1 VVTTTTTDT
10 PAQEPAVNGVTPA
23 AQTDVAG
30 LTPPTGKTDPRRRL
44 GDVVVQL
51 GFVDR
56 ELVEQVMAKEREGS
70 KPMGALLVDSG
81 IIDSSQLAQA
91 LAERNSL
98 DYVDL
103 NIFEVDQGAAN
114 LVGGEEARRYKAIP
128 IAFLDDGALLVAT
141 SDPSN
146 VLGFDDIAMATGYEV
161 RRAIA
166 TPEGVDALIGR
177 LTRLSESVEEIDEEE
192 AGADDHR
199 TELLDL
205 RASAEE
211 APVVKLVHSVIADAV
226 NRGASDIHFDPRKGD
241 MQVRY
246 RVDGVVIDSTKVPR
260 KLVAGLVSRIKI
272 MAELDIAER
281 RVPQDGRVELTVDGR
296 HIDIRVSTLPIMRGE
311 SVVMR
316 ILDKE
321 RMVLD
326 LESLGMRS
334 EDRELL
340 LRSVGQIQGAVL
352 ATGPTGAGKTTTL
365 YALLNAVN
373 TPDKTLISIEDPV
386 EYEVEGVKQVHVN
399 PKAGLTFASGLRS
412 MVRSDPD
419 TLMVG
424 EIRDRETAQI
434 AMEAALTGHLV
445 LSTLHTSDASIAAAR
460 LIDMG
465 VEPFLIASGIECVVA
480 QRLARRLCEACKRP
494 AKVTQAELGEIGAPS
509 NGKKIEPY
517 EPVGCVEC
525 NATGY
530 RGRVGLYEVLVL
542 TDEIRSLILSKAAS
556 GEIEA
561 AAVAAGM
568 HRLRD
573 DGLDKVRDGI
583 TSIPEM
589 LRVLGNSAS

>member
-1 VVTTTTTDT
+1 VSNATDT
-10 PAQEPAVNGVTPA
+10 PASSTPA
-23 AQTDVAG
+23 ARKPIPG
-30 LTPPTGKTDPRRRL
+30 LTPASGTNDPRRRL
-44 GDVVVQL
+44 GDVAVEL

-56 ELVEQVMAKEREGS
+56 ELMEQVMAREREAHV
-70 KPMGALLVDSG
+70 PMGALLVEAG
-81 IIDSSQLAQA
+81 LIDSAQLARM

-103 NIFEVDQGAAN
+103 NEFEVDQGAAN
-114 LVGGEEARRYKAIP
+114 LIDAAEARRCRAVP
-128 IAFLDDGALLVAT
+128 IAFLDGVLLVAT
-141 SDPSN
+141 ADPSN
-146 VLGFDDIAMATGYEV
+146 VLGADDIALATGYEV

-166 TPEGVDALIGR
+166 TPEGIEALIS
-177 LTRLSESVEEIDEEE
+177 RLSKLSGSVKELEDEEPEAEEI
-192 AGADDHR
+192 G
-199 TELLDL
+199 TELLEL

-226 NRGASDIHFDPRKGD
+226 NRGASDIHFDPSRGQ

-246 RVDGVVIDSTKVPR
+246 RVDGVMIDSTTVP
-260 KLVAGLVSRIKI
+260 KSLVAGLVSRIKI

-281 RVPQDGRVELTVDGR
+281 RAPQDGRVALTVDGR
-296 HIDIRVSTLPIMRGE
+296 HVDIRVSTLPVIRGE

-321 RMVLD
+321 RVVLD
-326 LESLGMRS
+326 LESLGMRD

-340 LRSVGQIQGAVL
+340 MRSVSRSQGAVL

-373 TPDKTLISIEDPV
+373 SPEKTLISIEDPV
-386 EYEVEGVKQVHVN
+386 EYEVDGIKQIHVN
-399 PKAGLTFASGLRS
+399 PAAGLTFASGLRS

-445 LSTLHTSDASIAAAR
+445 LSTLHTNDASLAAAR

-465 VEPFLIASGIECVVA
+465 VEPFLMASGIECIVA
-480 QRLARRLCEACKRP
+480 QRLARRLCTRCRKP
-494 AKVTQAELGEIGAPS
+494 AKLSAEELEEIGVADGEGEI
-509 NGKKIEPY
+509 Y
-517 EPVGCVEC
+517 EPVGCVTC
-525 NATGY
+525 NGTGY
-530 RGRVGLYEVLVL
+530 SGRIGLYEVLVL
-542 TDEIRSLILSKAAS
+542 NEEIRSQILAKASS
-556 GEIEA
+556 GEIEE

-573 DGLDKVRDGI
+573 DGLEKVRQGI
-583 TSIPEM
+583 TSLAEV
-589 LRVLGNSAS
+589 LRVLGDSQH

>member
-1 VVTTTTTDT
+1 MTSTTHT
-10 PAQEPAVNGVTPA
+10 PATTQPPPASEPVP
-23 AQTDVAG
+23 G
-30 LTPPTGKTDPRRRL
+30 LTPPSGQTDPRRRF
-44 GDVVVQL
+44 GDVAVEL
-51 GFVDR
+51 GFIDR
-56 ELVEQVMAKEREGS
+56 ELLEQVMAKEREEN
-70 KPMGALLVDSG
+70 KAMGTLLIESG
-81 IIDSSQLAQA
+81 ILDSSQVAQV
-91 LAERNSL
+91 LAERNTL

-103 NIFEVDQGAAN
+103 NVFEVDQGAAN
-114 LVGGEEARRYKAIP
+114 LVGAEEARRYRAIP

-146 VLGFDDIAMATGYEV
+146 VVGFDDIAMATGYEV

-166 TPEGVDALIGR
+166 APEGVDALIGR
-177 LTRLSESVEEIDEEE
+177 LTRLSESVAEIDAEESE
-192 AGADDHR
+192 EDGA
-199 TELLDL
+199 ELLDL

-281 RVPQDGRVELTVDGR
+281 RAPQDGRVELTVDGR
-296 HIDIRVSTLPIMRGE
+296 HIDLRVSTLPIIRGE
-311 SVVMR
+311 SVVIR

-326 LESLGMRS
+326 LESLGMRA

-386 EYEVEGVKQVHVN
+386 EYEVEGVKQIHVN

-445 LSTLHTSDASIAAAR
+445 LSTLHTNDASIAAAR

-480 QRLARRLCEACKRP
+480 QRLARRLCEACKEP
-494 AKVTQAELGEIGAPS
+494 AKVTAAELREIGVPS
-509 NGKKIEPY
+509 NAKKFKTY
-517 EPVGCVEC
+517 KPVGCLEC
-525 NATGY
+525 NGTGY
-530 RGRVGLYEVLVL
+530 RGRIGLYEVLVL

-573 DGLDKVRDGI
+573 DGLEKVRDGI

-589 LRVLGNSAS
+589 LRVLGTSAD

>member
-1 VVTTTTTDT
+1 MTNTTH
-10 PAQEPAVNGVTPA
+10 TPA
-23 AQTDVAG
+23 ASTNTPAARTEVPG
-30 LTPPTGKTDPRRRL
+30 LTAPSGQTDPRRRL
-44 GDVVVQL
+44 GDVAVEL

-56 ELVEQVMAKEREGS
+56 ELVEQVMAKEREGN
-70 KPMGALLVDSG
+70 KPMGALLVESG
-81 IIDSSQLAQA
+81 ILDSSQLARA
-91 LAERNSL
+91 LAERNKL

-103 NIFEVDQGAAN
+103 NVFEVDQGAAN
-114 LVGGEEARRYKAIP
+114 LVGAEEARRYKAIP

-146 VLGFDDIAMATGYEV
+146 VVGFDDIAMATGYEI

-177 LTRLSESVEEIDEEE
+177 LTRLSESVEEVGDEEAE
-192 AGADDHR
+192 TDDDR
-199 TELLDL
+199 EQLDL

-246 RVDGVVIDSTKVPR
+246 RIDGVVIDSTKVPR

-326 LESLGMRS
+326 LESLGMRAG
-334 EDRELL
+334 DRELL
-340 LRSVGQIQGAVL
+340 LHSVGQIQGAVL

-373 TPDKTLISIEDPV
+373 TPDKTVISIEDPV
-386 EYEVEGVKQVHVN
+386 EYEVEGVKQIHVN

-424 EIRDRETAQI
+424 EIRDSETAQI

-445 LSTLHTSDASIAAAR
+445 LTTLHTNDASIAAAR

-494 AKVTQAELGEIGAPS
+494 AKVTQAELREIGAAS
-509 NGKKIEPY
+509 NGKKFEPY

-530 RGRVGLYEVLVL
+530 RGRIGLYEVLVL
-542 TDEIRSLILSKAAS
+542 TDEIRALILSKAAS

-573 DGLDKVRDGI
+573 DGLEKVRDGI

-589 LRVLGNSAS
+589 LRVLGTSVS

>member
-1 VVTTTTTDT
+1 MTNST
-10 PAQEPAVNGVTPA
+10 QTPA
-23 AQTDVAG
+23 ATAPVPG
-30 LTPPTGKTDPRRRL
+30 LIPPSGQSDPRRRL
-44 GDVVVQL
+44 GDVAVEL
-51 GFVDR
+51 GFTDR
-56 ELVEQVMAKEREGS
+56 ELVEQLMAKERDGAR
-70 KPMGALLVDSG
+70 PMGALLVESGILDSG
-81 IIDSSQLAQA
+81 QLARV
-91 LAERNSL
+91 LAERNTL

-103 NIFEVDQGAAN
+103 NRFEVDQGAAN
-114 LVGGEEARRYKAIP
+114 LVDAAEARRYRAIP

-141 SDPSN
+141 ADPSN
-146 VLGFDDIAMATGYEV
+146 VLGLDDIAMATGYEV

-166 TPEGVDALIGR
+166 TPEGVEALIGR
-177 LTRLSESVEEIDEEE
+177 LTRLSESVEEVGEEEE
-192 AGADDHR
+192 AEEGR

-226 NRGASDIHFDPRKGD
+226 NRGASDIHFDPRSGD

-260 KLVAGLVSRIKI
+260 KLVPGLVSRIKI

-281 RVPQDGRVELTVDGR
+281 RAPQDGRVALTVDGR
-296 HIDIRVSTLPIMRGE
+296 HIDVRVSTLPVIRGE

-316 ILDKE
+316 ILDKD
-321 RMVLD
+321 RGVLD
-326 LESLGMRS
+326 LESLGMRA
-334 EDRELL
+334 EDREQL
-340 LRSVGQIQGAVL
+340 LRAVRQIQGAVL

-365 YALLNAVN
+365 YALLNEVN
-373 TPDKTLISIEDPV
+373 TPDKTVISIEDPV
-386 EYEVEGVKQVHVN
+386 EYEVEGVKQIHVN
-399 PKAGLTFASGLRS
+399 PKAGLSFASGLRS

-445 LSTLHTSDASIAAAR
+445 LSTLHTNDASIAAAR

-480 QRLARRLCEACKRP
+480 QRLARRLCDECKRP
-494 AKVTQAELGEIGAPS
+494 VKVTAAELGEIGGPS
-509 NGKKIEPY
+509 DGEELEVY
-517 EPVGCVEC
+517 APVGCVGC
-525 NATGY
+525 NGSGY
-530 RGRVGLYEVLVL
+530 RGRIGLYEVLVL
-542 TDEIRSLILSKAAS
+542 TEQIRSLILTRAAS

-561 AAVAAGM
+561 AAVAAGL

-573 DGLDKVRDGI
+573 DGLEKVRRGI
-583 TSIPEM
+583 TSIPEV

>member
-1 VVTTTTTDT
+1 VTSTTHT
-10 PAQEPAVNGVTPA
+10 PAVSTEPP
-23 AQTDVAG
+23 VAPKEVPG
-30 LTPPTGKTDPRRRL
+30 LTPPSGQTDPRRRI
-44 GDVVVQL
+44 GDVAVEL

-56 ELVEQVMAKEREGS
+56 ELLEQVLAKERKS
-70 KPMGALLVDSG
+70 NQPMGALLVESG
-81 IIDSSQLAQA
+81 ILESSQLAQA
-91 LAERNSL
+91 LAERNTL

-114 LVGGEEARRYKAIP
+114 LVDAEEARRYKAIP

-146 VLGFDDIAMATGYEV
+146 VVGFDDIAMATGYEV

-166 TPEGVDALIGR
+166 SPEGVDALISR
-177 LTRLSESVEEIDEEE
+177 LTRLSESVEEVEEEE
-192 AGADDHR
+192 ADDDGR
-199 TELLDL
+199 PELLDL

-246 RVDGVVIDSTKVPR
+246 RVDGVVVDSTKVPR

-281 RVPQDGRVELTVDGR
+281 RAPQDGRVELTVDGR
-296 HIDIRVSTLPIMRGE
+296 HIDIRVSTLPIIRGE

-326 LESLGMRS
+326 LESLGMRT

-365 YALLNAVN
+365 YALLSAVN

-386 EYEVEGVKQVHVN
+386 EYEVEGVKQIHVN

-424 EIRDRETAQI
+424 EIRDSETAQI

-445 LSTLHTSDASIAAAR
+445 LSTLHTNDASIAAAR
-460 LIDMG
+460 LIEMG
-465 VEPFLIASGIECVVA
+465 VEPFLIASGVECVVA
-480 QRLARRLCEACKRP
+480 QRLARRLCEACKQP
-494 AKVTQAELGEIGAPS
+494 AKVTTAELAEIGAAS
-509 NGKKIEPY
+509 NGKKFEAY

-525 NATGY
+525 NGTGY
-530 RGRVGLYEVLVL
+530 RGRIGLYEVLAL

-573 DGLDKVRDGI
+573 DGLEKVRDGI

-589 LRVLGNSAS
+589 LRVLGNSA

>member
-1 VVTTTTTDT
+1 VTSVTQT
-10 PAQEPAVNGVTPA
+10 PAHTPEESAITPA
-23 AQTDVAG
+23 AEEDVAG
-30 LTPPTGKTDPRRRL
+30 LTPASGKTDPRRRL
-44 GDVVVQL
+44 GDVVVEL

-56 ELVEQVMAKEREGS
+56 ELIEQVMAKEREGN
-70 KPMGALLVDSG
+70 KPLGALLVDSG
-81 IIDSSQLAQA
+81 IIDSSQLARA

-114 LVGGEEARRYKAIP
+114 LVGAEEARRYRAIP
-128 IAFLDDGALLVAT
+128 IAFLSDGALLVAT

-177 LTRLSESVEEIDEEE
+177 LTRLSESVEEVEAEE
-192 AGADDHR
+192 AEEHEG
-199 TELLDL
+199 ELLDL

-226 NRGASDIHFDPRKGD
+226 NRAASDIHFDPRNGD

-246 RVDGVVIDSTKVPR
+246 RIDGVVIDSTKVPR

-296 HIDIRVSTLPIMRGE
+296 HIDIRVSTLPVMRGE

-321 RMVLD
+321 NMVLD
-326 LESLGMRS
+326 LESLGMRP

-373 TPDKTLISIEDPV
+373 TTDKTLISIEDPV
-386 EYEVEGVKQVHVN
+386 EYEVEGVKQIHVN

-424 EIRDRETAQI
+424 EIRDSETAQI

-445 LSTLHTSDASIAAAR
+445 LSTLHTNDASIAAAR

-465 VEPFLIASGIECVVA
+465 VEPFLIASGVECVVA

-494 AKVTQAELGEIGAPS
+494 AKVTAAELKEIGASP
-509 NGKKIEPY
+509 NGKKFEAY

-530 RGRVGLYEVLVL
+530 RGRIGLYEVLVL
-542 TDEIRSLILSKAAS
+542 TDEIRTLILNKASS
-556 GEIEA
+556 GEIEQ

-573 DGLDKVRDGI
+573 DGLQKVRDGI

-589 LRVLGNSAS
+589 LRVLGNSA